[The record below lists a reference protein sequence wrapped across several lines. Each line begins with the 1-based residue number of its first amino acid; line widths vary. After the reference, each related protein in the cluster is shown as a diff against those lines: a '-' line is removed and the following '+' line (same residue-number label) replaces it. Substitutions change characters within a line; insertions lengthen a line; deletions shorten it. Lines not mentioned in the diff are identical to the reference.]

1 MFLTPSMAFQSP
13 KVVLCEIGALV
24 KLYTSILG
32 VLGKIATSLWVTIG
46 VYGIVDPVLGSS
58 LGQKAQVQH
67 SLVAASPFKMLS
79 AKRRVLML

>member
-1 MFLTPSMAFQSP
+1 M
-13 KVVLCEIGALV
+13 
-24 KLYTSILG
+24 
-32 VLGKIATSLWVTIG
+32 VTIG
-46 VYGIVDPVLGSS
+46 VYGIVDPILGSS